1 MSQNKCVSRQR
12 QFSFGFF
19 QRLPKSLFLC
29 LILAG
34 LLFGLTAVFLWQNN
48 GHNTSL
54 ARDVI
59 DNGQFLLSTSC
70 HPSPEATLCLING
83 TTLQPSAP
91 PSLVKGR
98 VLAVL
103 AEGDYGVSQ
112 SRQEIE
118 LYPVQKND
126 TTAAIAQKFDIS
138 LNTLLWAN
146 NLTSKSVL
154 KEGQELVILPISG
167 AMHIA
172 QKNETVKSLA
182 KLYQASVQD
191 IIDFNQLG
199 DYGNIKAGDFLV
211 IPGGVKPKTVPKYN
225 SVPLPKSYFIAPLPA
240 PCMVS
245 QGLHWF
251 NAVDFNNNRCGDPV
265 FAAAAGE
272 VQRVGFTATGGNF
285 VRILHNNGAVTYY
298 GHLSSFV
305 VTAGKSVDQGQII
318 GYVGHTGLT
327 IPAGEAGCHLH
338 FDVRFAANPFAKY
351 VVGAK
356 LGR

>member
-1 MSQNKCVSRQR
+1 L
-12 QFSFGFF
+12 FGLF

-48 GHNTSL
+48 AHYTSL

-59 DNGQFLLSTSC
+59 DDGQFLLSTTC

-91 PSLVKGR
+91 PSLVKGS
-98 VLAVL
+98 VLASL
-103 AEGDYGVSQ
+103 EEGGNYGVSQ

-118 LYPVQKND
+118 LYTAQKND
-126 TTAAIAQKFDIS
+126 TTAGIAQKFDIS

-154 KEGQELVILPISG
+154 KEGQELVILPVSG
-167 AMHIA
+167 TMHIA
-172 QKNETVKSLA
+172 QKGETVKILA
-182 KLYQASVQD
+182 KLYQANAQD

-225 SVPLPKSYFIAPLPA
+225 NVSLPNSYFIAPLPA
-240 PCMVS
+240 PCVVS

-285 VRILHNNGAVTYY
+285 VRVLHNNGAVTYY
-298 GHLSSFV
+298 GHLSSYIV
-305 VTAGKSVDQGQII
+305 AVGKLVDQGQII
-318 GYVGHTGLT
+318 GYVGHTGYT
-327 IPAGEAGCHLH
+327 IPAGVDGCHLH
-338 FDVRFAANPFAKY
+338 FDVRFATNPFAKY
-351 VVGAK
+351 AVGAK